1 MMKLR
6 TVMVAAVLMM
16 VVMAMAE
23 TPSHQSETLSIEGY
37 TGQANV
43 IQYQGRALVDVLD
56 LARITDGSLRFEE
69 GGITLTLSGA
79 ADGDTDK
86 SSFSHPFMKA
96 AIEAMASIRQL
107 GGTLRVTVQSG
118 SPVRNTMAG
127 NTIVELQNRAADGVA
142 LASSAASTEADSRG
156 IELLR
161 NEFNSAQAWAD
172 RYVTARNSLSAANL
186 TVSEN
191 PLKEDEEAEKIV
203 RCGQFLAQMFASGTF
218 QDDAACH

>member
-1 MMKLR
+1 
-6 TVMVAAVLMM
+6 
-16 VVMAMAE
+16 
-23 TPSHQSETLSIEGY
+23 
-37 TGQANV
+37 
-43 IQYQGRALVDVLD
+43 
-56 LARITDGSLRFEE
+56 
-69 GGITLTLSGA
+69 
-79 ADGDTDK
+79 
-86 SSFSHPFMKA
+86 
-96 AIEAMASIRQL
+96 
-107 GGTLRVTVQSG
+107 
-118 SPVRNTMAG
+118 MAG

-161 NEFNSAQAWAD
+161 NEFNNAQAWAD

-186 TVSEN
+186 TVSES